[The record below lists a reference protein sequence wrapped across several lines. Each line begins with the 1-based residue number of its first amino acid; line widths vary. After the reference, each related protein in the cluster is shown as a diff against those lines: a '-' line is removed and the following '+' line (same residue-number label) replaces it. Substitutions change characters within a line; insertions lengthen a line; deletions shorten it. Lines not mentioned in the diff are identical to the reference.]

1 MSSHPTNR
9 DELVEELADF
19 WLPELQASNWEQR
32 LRIIHDVQK
41 DLSEDR
47 ETRRISTRFVAA
59 LIERL
64 GTPPIE
70 TAAQATFYALSSQQ
84 AHRDEARFWNLQ
96 NHPSGVVPPLER
108 RRYPRKI
115 VNLVTSIWF
124 HGLALSC
131 RLIDISIGGARVAI
145 RSSEAPPP
153 GTKVRLIVP
162 HKGICDAI
170 VVITNEKMEI
180 GLSFL
185 EQPQAA
191 PA

>member
-47 ETRRISTRFVAA
+47 ETRPISTRFVAA

-84 AHRDEARFWNLQ
+84 AHRDAARFWNLQ

-145 RSSEAPPP
+145 RSSEA
-153 GTKVRLIVP
+153 
-162 HKGICDAI
+162 
-170 VVITNEKMEI
+170 
-180 GLSFL
+180 
-185 EQPQAA
+185 AA
-191 PA
+191 PGH